1 MSVEPI
7 QVPTCKFQH
16 VHVDLVGLLPTSAEG
31 HSYLLTCIDRTSRWP
46 EAVPLASITAQ
57 KCADAFV
64 ENWVARFG
72 VQHTVTTD
80 RGTQFSSAT
89 WACLAKSLGFRHV
102 MTTAYHPQANSM
114 VERLHRQIKEAL
126 RARNCGAA
134 WADHVPWVLLGLRAV
149 PKEEAG
155 VSSAEVVFGQQLVLP
170 NQVLEQPARPEQEPV
185 SIPLRM
191 RSYAEVARGPVEQ
204 QEAAQYV
211 YVRRGPV
218 SGPMAPAYDGPYKVI
233 GITKCISCK
242 LAAKLKQF
250 RWTG

>member
-1 MSVEPI
+1 
-7 QVPTCKFQH
+7 
-16 VHVDLVGLLPTSAEG
+16 
-31 HSYLLTCIDRTSRWP
+31 
-46 EAVPLASITAQ
+46 
-57 KCADAFV
+57 
-64 ENWVARFG
+64 
-72 VQHTVTTD
+72 
-80 RGTQFSSAT
+80 
-89 WACLAKSLGFRHV
+89 
-102 MTTAYHPQANSM
+102 M

-233 GITKCISCK
+233 GTTKCISCK